1 MRIAIIGC
9 GFVGGTVADF
19 LEKHTLKDGVEI
31 TRVDP
36 KLDSVDTHQLTSFDG
51 AIICL
56 NAPTVEGDKPHVDI
70 TLTLDSINILI
81 MNNPGIEIMVKSTVP
96 MFTELS
102 TANKWPEEVVYNPE
116 FLRQDTAEDDFANQE
131 IFILGVAKHQI
142 TDDLSAE
149 DNPHAR
155 FWTNLFAPSL
165 PNTNFVYTDR
175 ESAVM
180 VKYVHNVWLA
190 TKVAFFHKLS
200 TQMPGLSDYNEMTRI
215 LAQFPN
221 IGPSHM
227 GVPNADGG
235 LGFGGGCFPKD
246 IAAFSGFAGNE
257 IVYAVEDVNENL
269 KKKERKGVTTRIN
282 FDAYKTEIP
291 DEDYIIV
298 IGTSHT
304 LGECDRNKIAGF
316 PDYLQTC
323 IGIKVVQVGY
333 SGCTNNDLLQ
343 VTNELSSL
351 GFFNERCKLVLLEPR
366 ITENQQAI
374 SMDAIFG
381 EDFMTD
387 WLGSNPNLR
396 PSKDVPELGRTGL
409 DIETENGQDLNFKT
423 TMGHLVMH
431 RVGFDTCETQKEFD
445 DALMDHLEE
454 ETLSNVELKFVKQ
467 SLKENAPAARQSA
480 QYKLAFG
487 NSSMEAR
494 HTDIG
499 IIEAI
504 SHIVKNAGVPFR
516 WVLVDNRHYELHY
529 LRFVLNSTTN
539 IFKEMLLTAPIQALM
554 AERHGVKLHRDMGPK
569 FVCACGH
576 FNELGNKMIAE
587 EFLTPAVN
595 KLLTK
600 LKEL

>member
-36 KLDSVDTHQLTSFDG
+36 KLDSVDVHELTSLDG

-56 NAPTVEGDKPHVDI
+56 NAPTVGNKVDVV
-70 TLTLDSINILI
+70 LTQDSIYTLI
-81 MNNPGIEIMVKSTVP
+81 RNNPGIEIMVKSTVP

-102 TANKWPEEVVYNPE
+102 TANIWPEQVVYNPE
-116 FLRQDTAEDDFANQE
+116 FLRQDTAEEDFANQE
-131 IFILGVAKHQI
+131 IFILGVAKHSI

-149 DNPHAR
+149 DNPHAK

-180 VKYVHNVWLA
+180 VKYTHNVWLA

-221 IGPSHM
+221 IGSSHM

-257 IVYAVEDVNENL
+257 IVYAVEDVNHNL
-269 KKKERKGVTTRIN
+269 KKKERESLKNRVN
-282 FDAYKTEIP
+282 FEAYKTEIP
-291 DEDYIIV
+291 DEDYII
-298 IGTSHT
+298 ILGTSHT
-304 LGECDRNKIAGF
+304 LGECTGTKINSFGYF
-316 PDYLQTC
+316 LQADT
-323 IGIKVVQVGY
+323 GIKVVQIGY

-343 VTNELSSL
+343 VTNELATL

-366 ITENQQAI
+366 ITENQQHV
-374 SMDAIFG
+374 SLDAIFG
-381 EDFMTD
+381 EDFMLN
-387 WLGSNPNLR
+387 WLERSGQRQHCL
-396 PSKDVPELGRTGL
+396 PEIGRTGL
-409 DIETENGQDLNFKT
+409 DMEVENKQRLQFKT
-423 TMGHLVMH
+423 TILNEVLR
-431 RVGFDTCETQKEFD
+431 RVGFATCEKQTVFD
-445 DALMDHLEE
+445 KALLNHIDPDNSLAG
-454 ETLSNVELKFVKQ
+454 VELKFVQ
-467 SLKENAPAARQSA
+467 QCLKEHGPGAREAA
-480 QYKLAFG
+480 QYALAFG
-487 NSSMEAR
+487 NSSMKAR
-494 HTDIG
+494 HSDIS

-516 WVLVDNRHYELHY
+516 WFLVDNRHYELHY

-539 IFKEMLLTAPIQALM
+539 IFKEMLLTTPVQSLM
-554 AERHGVKLHRDMGPK
+554 TKRNGVELHRDQGPK
-569 FVCACGH
+569 FICGCGH
-576 FNELGNKMIAE
+576 FNEHSNKIIAE
-587 EFLTPAVN
+587 EFLTPAVD
-595 KLLTK
+595 KILTK

>member
-19 LEKHTLKDGVEI
+19 LEKNTLKDGVEI

-36 KLDSVDTHQLTSFDG
+36 KLDSVDVTQLTSYDG

-56 NAPTVEGDKPHVDI
+56 NAPTVGNKVDLA
-70 TLTLDSINILI
+70 LTMDTISVLQK
-81 MNNPGIEIMVKSTVP
+81 NNPGIEIMVKSTVP
-96 MFTELS
+96 MFTRLS
-102 TANKWPEEVVYNPE
+102 FENEWPEEVVYNPE
-116 FLRQDTAEDDFANQE
+116 FLRQDTAEEDFANQE
-131 IFILGVAKHQI
+131 IFIIGIAKHYI
-142 TDDLSAE
+142 TDDMPAE
-149 DNPHAR
+149 DNQHAR

-257 IVYAVEDVNENL
+257 IVYAVEDVNVNL
-269 KKKERKGVTTRIN
+269 KKKEREGVTTRHT

-304 LGECDRNKIAGF
+304 LGECNRKKIKGF
-316 PDYLQTC
+316 TDYLQEST
-323 IGIKVVQVGY
+323 GIKVIQIGY
-333 SGCTNNDLLQ
+333 SGCTNAQLLQ
-343 VTNELSSL
+343 CTNELSTL

-366 ITENQQAI
+366 ITENQTTI
-374 SMDAIFG
+374 SLDEVFG
-381 EDFMTD
+381 EQYMIN
-387 WLGSNPNLR
+387 WLESVEYR
-396 PSKDVPELGRTGL
+396 SSKDLPELGRTGI
-409 DIETENGQDLNFKT
+409 DNENEFGEMIDFKATMFGQMTWPIGFETIESQKYFDHQLLQQITLGETIDAHALKIAQQAIKENG
-423 TMGHLVMH
+423 
-431 RVGFDTCETQKEFD
+431 
-445 DALMDHLEE
+445 
-454 ETLSNVELKFVKQ
+454 
-467 SLKENAPAARQSA
+467 PAAREAA

-487 NSSMEAR
+487 NNSIKER
-494 HTDIG
+494 HNDISA
-499 IIEAI
+499 IEAI

-516 WVLVDNRHYELHY
+516 WFLIDNRHYELHY
-529 LRFVLNSTTN
+529 LRYVLNSTTN
-539 IFKEMLLTAPIQALM
+539 IFKEMLLTTPIQLLM
-554 AERHGVKLHRDMGPK
+554 AKTQGLTYHREMGTK
-569 FVCACGH
+569 FVCECGH
-576 FNELGNKMIAE
+576 FNEVGNKMIAE
-587 EFLTPAVN
+587 DFLTPAVN
-595 KLLTK
+595 KILNK